1 MEENPYEPS
10 AVNDSNNRDGVSSSK
25 AAYNLVSDTVLGLN
39 ARKSDNRFQ
48 AIFISVSTLVFGAT
62 GVVLCFLYPG
72 QKLPW
77 LAGLLIGGL
86 AGMIIGLFASGI
98 YLMIYRAIQ
107 HMKGQHD

>member
-10 AVNDSNNRDGVSSSK
+10 AVNDPNNRDGVLSSK
-25 AAYNLVSDTVLGLN
+25 AAYNVVSDTVLGLN

-48 AIFISVSTLVFGAT
+48 AIFISVSTLVFGAM
-62 GVVLCFLYPG
+62 GVIFCFLYPG

-107 HMKGQHD
+107 HMKGKHD